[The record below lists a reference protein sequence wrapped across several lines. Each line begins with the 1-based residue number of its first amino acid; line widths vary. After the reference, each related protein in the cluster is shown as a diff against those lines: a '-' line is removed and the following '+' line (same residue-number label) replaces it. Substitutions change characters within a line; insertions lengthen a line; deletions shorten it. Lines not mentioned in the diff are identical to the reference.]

1 MVDTRTS
8 GVPRWGMITKSMP
21 AAVLKSSADKFWV
34 LPTLM
39 VPTLSE
45 PGFAFAAAMKSASVL
60 NGESALVAKT
70 KSKKPRLEIGAKS
83 FRGS

>member
-8 GVPRWGMITKSMP
+8 GVPRWGMITKSRL
-21 AAVLKSSADKFWV
+21 AAVLNSSADKFWV

-45 PGFAFAAAMKSASVL
+45 PGFAFAAAINSASVL
-60 NGESALVAKT
+60 YGESAPVAKM
-70 KSKKPRLEIGAKS
+70 KSK
-83 FRGS
+83 